1 MRLQREEGIGHWA
14 CYRYLLS
21 NHCGYVYVG
30 ISYYIYIWLIGLA
43 LADHPTTDDLS
54 RTIAYD
60 WFSTW

>member
-1 MRLQREEGIGHWA
+1 MRLQREELDRGV
-14 CYRYLLS
+14 LS
-21 NHCGYVYVG
+21 VSIIKSLWLCVCGYL
-30 ISYYIYIWLIGLA
+30 ILYIYIWLIGLA